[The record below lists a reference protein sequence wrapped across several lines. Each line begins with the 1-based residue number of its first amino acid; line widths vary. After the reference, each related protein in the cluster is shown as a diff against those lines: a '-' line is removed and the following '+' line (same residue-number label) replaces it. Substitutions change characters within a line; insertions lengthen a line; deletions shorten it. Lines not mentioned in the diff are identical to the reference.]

1 MWLTKREGSVKK
13 RLIFL
18 VFLIL
23 LIGVGIFVYRGQ
35 QKAHNNAL
43 YYSGTIEATEA
54 QLSFQVT
61 GRVTRVLVD
70 EGETVA
76 EGEALAELERSEYET
91 LYQQAQANLAT
102 ADMTITKLETVLDM
116 YKKTL
121 PADVA
126 RAEAALASAR
136 AVFKEAEKNRERYAN
151 LVRENVVSE
160 QEWEAVSL
168 HSETAHARLKE
179 MEAQLHQARSNL
191 KKIDTTMKEIAVARA
206 QRQAL
211 ASALDLVGIQ
221 LSHTIL
227 KAPFAGI
234 VTSRNV
240 EPGEV
245 ISPGREVLTLSDLS
259 TVELKIFVGGTEIGA
274 VRLGQDVGVKIDTY
288 PDKTY
293 SGKVSFI
300 STEGEFTPKVIQTHE
315 ERVKLVYLV
324 KVSIPNPD
332 MALKPGMPAD
342 GWIQ

>member
-1 MWLTKREGSVKK
+1 MKK
-13 RLIFL
+13 RLVFL

-23 LIGVGIFVYRGQ
+23 LIGVGIFVYHGQ

-54 QLSFQVT
+54 QLSFQAA
-61 GRVTRVLVD
+61 GQVTRVFVD
-70 EGETVA
+70 EGETVV
-76 EGEALAELERSEYET
+76 EGAPLAELGRSEYET
-91 LYQQAQANLAT
+91 RLHQAQANLAT
-102 ADMTITKLETVLDM
+102 ADMTIRKLETVLEM
-116 YKKTL
+116 YEKTL
-121 PADVA
+121 PAEIS

-136 AVFKEAEKNRERYAN
+136 AVFKEAEKNRERYEN

-160 QEWEAVSL
+160 QEWEAVYL

-179 MEAQLHQARSNL
+179 MEAQLHQTRSNM

-211 ASALDLVGIQ
+211 ASALDLVEIQ
-221 LSHTIL
+221 LSYTTL

-240 EPGEV
+240 EQGEV
-245 ISPGREVLTLSDLS
+245 ITPGREVLTLSDLS
-259 TVELKIFVGGTEIGA
+259 TVELKIFVGEREIGA
-274 VRLGQDVGVKIDTY
+274 VRLGQDVAVTIDTY
-288 PDKTY
+288 PDKKFRGT
-293 SGKVSFI
+293 VSFI
-300 STEGEFTPKVIQTHE
+300 STEGEFTPKVIQTHK

-324 KVSIPNPD
+324 KVSIPNSD
-332 MALKPGMPAD
+332 RALKPGMPAD